1 MVFVCKCAFKPS
13 FTHSTSAMFDLGKNT
28 VFKIV
33 IENPGKLSDLAYLD
47 GLDTAA
53 AVISARLLTLT
64 LYDPKRR
71 CPRLWVKLAFRK
83 NASLNTLPPS
93 EASFLQHLKRASWQT
108 NIWLSSHAAQQDI
121 MPL

>member
-1 MVFVCKCAFKPS
+1 
-13 FTHSTSAMFDLGKNT
+13 MFDLGKNT

-33 IENPGKLSDLAYLD
+33 IENPGKLSDLAYLY

-71 CPRLWVKLAFRK
+71 CPK
-83 NASLNTLPPS
+83 TLGQACFQK
-93 EASFLQHLKRASWQT
+93 EC
-108 NIWLSSHAAQQDI
+108 
-121 MPL
+121 